1 VGAPAIETA
10 GLTKFYGE
18 TRGMEDLDAACAL
31 LAAAA
36 PAVGFERR
44 DVRQ

>member
-1 VGAPAIETA
+1 MGAPAIETA

-18 TRGMEDLDAACAL
+18 TRGMEDLVAACAL

-36 PAVGFERR
+36 AVGFERR